1 MKINQFS
8 RHFLAKFYYEISSL
22 LFSFLITKIIQIE
35 IKFHFTPNEKRRSNR
50 RHKEQKSITNISTCY
65 VGSQL
70 LLMT

>member
-8 RHFLAKFYYEISSL
+8 RHFLAKFYYQTSSL
-22 LFSFLITKIIQIE
+22 LFSFLITK
-35 IKFHFTPNEKRRSNR
+35 KFKLRSNFISR
-50 RHKEQKSITNISTCY
+50 LMKNAVQTVDNEQKSITNISTCY